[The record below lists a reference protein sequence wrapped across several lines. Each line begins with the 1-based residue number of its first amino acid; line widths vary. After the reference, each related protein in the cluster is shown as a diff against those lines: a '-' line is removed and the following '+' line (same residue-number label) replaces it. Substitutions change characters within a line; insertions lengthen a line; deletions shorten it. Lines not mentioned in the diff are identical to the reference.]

1 MVFCRKVAMVA
12 VVFLFPLSTTAFS
25 PVNIHA
31 LHTLHTYTHTIL
43 RQPTTRRAR
52 HGASYNNKLVMRKAT
67 AMPSV
72 DNSDI
77 DPIFEPL
84 GVGVKRDF
92 GARLPLYPS
101 DIKDGLNAQTL
112 ATTLFLFF
120 ACLAPAI
127 GFGGTL
133 GVATGGAMGA
143 IEMVASTAF
152 CGVVYAL
159 CAPQPIQL

>member
-1 MVFCRKVAMVA
+1 ML
-12 VVFLFPLSTTAFS
+12 VV
-25 PVNIHA
+25 
-31 LHTLHTYTHTIL
+31 
-43 RQPTTRRAR
+43 
-52 HGASYNNKLVMRKAT
+52 RKAT
-67 AMPSV
+67 VIPAV

-77 DPIFEPL
+77 DPIFEQL

-133 GVATGGAMGA
+133 GLATGGAMGA
-143 IEMVASTAF
+143 IEMVTSTAF

>member
-1 MVFCRKVAMVA
+1 MVFSRKVNTKVA
-12 VVFLFPLSTTAFS
+12 VVTVVSLFLPLSTTAFS
-25 PVNIHA
+25 RHHIP
-31 LHTLHTYTHTIL
+31 TSTIL
-43 RQPTTRRAR
+43 RRPSWSCPRHCHSHRASRNPTTHPTTH
-52 HGASYNNKLVMRKAT
+52 HGS
-67 AMPSV
+67 
-72 DNSDI
+72 I
-77 DPIFEPL
+77 DGTIFEPL

-92 GARLPLYPS
+92 GARFPLYAS

-133 GVATGGAMGA
+133 GAATGGAMGA
-143 IEMVASTAF
+143 IEMVTSTAF

>member
-1 MVFCRKVAMVA
+1 MVFSRKVNTKVA
-12 VVFLFPLSTTAFS
+12 VVTVVSLFLPLSTTAFS
-25 PVNIHA
+25 RHHIP
-31 LHTLHTYTHTIL
+31 TSTIL
-43 RQPTTRRAR
+43 RQPTTRCTRR
-52 HGASYNNKLVMRKAT
+52 RNPTTHPTTHHGS
-67 AMPSV
+67 
-72 DNSDI
+72 I
-77 DPIFEPL
+77 DGTIFEPL

-92 GARLPLYPS
+92 GARFPLYAS

-133 GVATGGAMGA
+133 GAATGGAMGA
-143 IEMVASTAF
+143 IEMVTSTAF